1 MTIAIQVCLLFI
13 SFVLLIKGAD
23 IFVDGSASLAKSLN
37 VPSLIIGLTIVAFGT
52 SAPELAVSTTAAIQG
67 SNEIAVSNVIG
78 SNIFNLLVVLGSCAL
93 FNSIPVESKVLKR
106 DIPFSILITAFLLA
120 ASYKSDMTITR
131 VIGIILLVLFVSYL
145 GVLIYSSRHSDEQTE
160 EGNSDNPLWKSIL
173 FIVIGAA
180 MIIVGGR
187 FAVSSAKAI
196 ALAAGMSET
205 LVGLTIIA
213 TGTSLPELITSIVA
227 ARKGEVSLA
236 IGNAVGS
243 NIFNVL
249 LILGVSSVIRSIQ
262 LTNESLFDMIALIGI
277 SVMTLVF
284 AVSGKKINR
293 VEGAVMLF
301 AYVAYVV
308 FAATR

>member
-52 SAPELAVSTTAAIQG
+52 SAPELAVSTTAAMQG

-120 ASYKSDMTITR
+120 ASYKSDMIITR

-173 FIVIGAA
+173 FIVLGAA
-180 MIIVGGR
+180 MIIIGGR

-262 LTNESLFDMIALIGI
+262 LTNESLLDMIALIGI

-293 VEGAVMLF
+293 AEGAVMLF

>member
-120 ASYKSDMTITR
+120 ASYKSDMIITR

-173 FIVIGAA
+173 FIVLGAA
-180 MIIVGGR
+180 MIIIGGR

-249 LILGVSSVIRSIQ
+249 LILGVSSLIRSIQ
-262 LTNESLFDMIALIGI
+262 LTNESLLDMIALIGI

-293 VEGAVMLF
+293 AEGAVMLF

>member
-52 SAPELAVSTTAAIQG
+52 SAPELAVSTTAAMQG

-120 ASYKSDMTITR
+120 ASYKSDMIITR

>member
-106 DIPFSILITAFLLA
+106 DIPFSILITAFLLV
-120 ASYKSDMTITR
+120 ASYKSDMIITR

-173 FIVIGAA
+173 FIVLGAA
-180 MIIVGGR
+180 MIIIGGR

-249 LILGVSSVIRSIQ
+249 LILGVSSLIRSIQ
-262 LTNESLFDMIALIGI
+262 LTNESLLDMIALIGI

>member
-1 MTIAIQVCLLFI
+1 
-13 SFVLLIKGAD
+13 
-23 IFVDGSASLAKSLN
+23 
-37 VPSLIIGLTIVAFGT
+37 
-52 SAPELAVSTTAAIQG
+52 
-67 SNEIAVSNVIG
+67 
-78 SNIFNLLVVLGSCAL
+78 
-93 FNSIPVESKVLKR
+93 
-106 DIPFSILITAFLLA
+106 
-120 ASYKSDMTITR
+120 
-131 VIGIILLVLFVSYL
+131 
-145 GVLIYSSRHSDEQTE
+145 VLIYSSRHSDEQTE

-173 FIVIGAA
+173 FIVLGAT
-180 MIIVGGR
+180 MIIIGGR

-196 ALAAGMSET
+196 AYAAGMSET

-262 LTNESLFDMIALIGI
+262 LTNESLLDMIALIGI

-293 VEGAVMLF
+293 AEGAVMLF